1 MSRLNRYLLE
11 QFIGPFGFFALVFTG
26 IFWLAQSLRLIDVVI
41 SSDQSAWTLVE
52 VSSLILPNVMLFVIP
67 LSAFAATLYTAN
79 RLYVESELVVM
90 MTAGHSPWVMM
101 RAALIFGCLAA
112 LGTAAVTLYL
122 LPVSATRLADRLL
135 DIRVEFASSIVR
147 EGRFVHPAGGV
158 TLYVREANDDGEM
171 LNIFINDA
179 RDRDGTQTYSAN
191 RAALVTDGQTSQIVM
206 FDGTLQRRQ
215 IDAAGA
221 DGIETIAFDR
231 LAYDL
236 TSFVNA
242 ERSRTRSPR
251 EYFVH
256 EGLAPDPTLLTP
268 DNTLGRFVSE
278 AHDKLASPFVAFTL
292 PLIAL
297 GAVLMGGFKR
307 GGFAIRMVLAIG
319 TVVVVQAIAVA
330 AKSAI
335 KADASLW
342 PTAYLA
348 PLAGL
353 VFGAAYLW
361 GATRTKARSPAAA

>member
-11 QFIGPFGFFALVFTG
+11 QFIGPFGFFALVLTG

-41 SSDQSAWTLVE
+41 SSDQSPWTLVE

-90 MTAGHSPWVMM
+90 MTAGHSPWVLM
-101 RAALIFGCLAA
+101 RAALLFGVLAG
-112 LGTAAVTLYL
+112 LGTAAVTMYL

-147 EGRFVHPAGGV
+147 EGRFVHPSGGV

-171 LNIFINDA
+171 LNIFIHDE
-179 RDRDGTQTYSAN
+179 RDPQLPQTYSAN
-191 RAALVTDGQTSQIVM
+191 RAALVSDGTASQIVM
-206 FDGTLQRRQ
+206 FDGTVQRRE
-215 IDAAGA
+215 ISA
-221 DGIETIAFDR
+221 DGSSFETVAFDR
-231 LAYDL
+231 LAYDI
-236 TSFVNA
+236 TGFVQA
-242 ERSRTRSPR
+242 KHDRVRSPR

-256 EGLAPDPTLLTP
+256 EALAPDPSLITP
-268 DNTLGRFVSE
+268 ANTLGRFISE
-278 AHDKLASPFVAFTL
+278 AHDKIAAPFVAFAL

-297 GAVLMGGFKR
+297 GAVLMGGFRR
-307 GGFAIRMVLAIG
+307 GGFALRMVLAIG

-330 AKSAI
+330 TKSAI
-335 KADASLW
+335 KADPTLW

-348 PLAGL
+348 PIAGL
-353 VFGAAYLW
+353 VFGIGYLW
-361 GATRTKARSPAAA
+361 GATRTRRRTGALA